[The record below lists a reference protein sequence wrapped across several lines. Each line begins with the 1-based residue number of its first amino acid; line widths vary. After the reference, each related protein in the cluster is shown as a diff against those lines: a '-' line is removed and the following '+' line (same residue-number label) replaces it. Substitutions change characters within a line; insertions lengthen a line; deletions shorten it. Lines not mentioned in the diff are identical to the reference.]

1 MQAAPS
7 NTILLVEDERELRF
21 LLSAHLRAA
30 GYAVTEATDGLAA
43 IKAAQRDQPDLIIM
57 DVGLPKL
64 DGIGATRALK
74 GDPAT
79 AGIPVI
85 MLTARSGS
93 ADVVRGLEAGAQEYL
108 AKPFDIAELIAR
120 VHSMLK
126 LAASRQELDDL
137 NSALEAEIDEKTR
150 RLQVLYDFM
159 RDLNRAGDQDA
170 VLALVIESIEELTH
184 AKRISILLRDGDGD
198 RLVHGRSIGIDP
210 AVAEQISMG
219 SVEGIAGGVYTSGK
233 TLMAKTYGSS
243 GTPGAGAGA
252 SFLSAPLV
260 STSLQTDDGVLGVL
274 NVTQKEGNAPFGEEE
289 IECVRSIADAAA
301 IALNNIQRQFRLRE
315 SVKILLQTVGHL
327 AEYRDEETTRH
338 LERVAV
344 MARILAEQLSKTGPY
359 ADEITD
365 EYVDLLFQAA
375 PMHDIG
381 KVGIPDDILTKPGKL
396 TDEEFQIMKT
406 HTDIGRRVLT
416 KAFDPANPVPLL
428 RLCIDIAY
436 CHHERFNG
444 KGYPR
449 RLKGDAI
456 PLAARIIALVDAYDA
471 ITSKRRY
478 KKAKPHEQAVEI
490 IRAESGAHFDPEIVD
505 AFLLCHERFSAVRE
519 RLSELVEA
527 EVAQD

>member
-1 MQAAPS
+1 MPAAPHE
-7 NTILLVEDERELRF
+7 TILLVEDERQLRF
-21 LLSAHLRAA
+21 VLTTHLRAV
-30 GYAVTEATDGLAA
+30 GYAVCEATDGLAA
-43 IKAAQRDQPDLIIM
+43 IEAAKQEQPDLIIM

-64 DGIGATRALK
+64 DGISATRALK

-79 AGIPVI
+79 SSIPII

-108 AKPFDIAELIAR
+108 AKPFDITELIAR
-120 VHSMLK
+120 VHTVLK
-126 LAASRQELDDL
+126 LSAARQELDEL
-137 NSALEAEIDEKTR
+137 NTALEAEVDEKTR
-150 RLQVLYDFM
+150 RLQILYDFM
-159 RDLNRAGDQDA
+159 RDLNRASDQDA
-170 VLALVIESIEELTH
+170 VLALVIESVEKLTH
-184 AKRISILLRDGDGD
+184 AKRISILLKDGEGE

-210 AVAEQISMG
+210 SVADSITLG
-219 SVEGIAGGVYTSGK
+219 SDEGFAGGVYSTGK
-233 TLMAKTYGSS
+233 MLTAKTYSVS
-243 GTPGAGAGA
+243 GEGEP
-252 SFLSAPLV
+252 FLSAPLV

-274 NVTQKEGNAPFGEEE
+274 NVTEKQDNSGFGEEE

-301 IALNNIQRQFRLRE
+301 IALNNIQRQHRLKE

-344 MARILAEQLSKTGPY
+344 MARILAEQLSRSGPY
-359 ADEITD
+359 AGEITD
-365 EYVDLLFQAA
+365 EFVELLVQAA

-406 HTDIGRRVLT
+406 HTDIGRRVLS
-416 KAFDPANPVPLL
+416 KALDPANPVPLL

-444 KGYPR
+444 TGYPR
-449 RLKGDAI
+449 RLKGHAI

-471 ITSKRRY
+471 ITSERRY
-478 KKAKPHEQAVEI
+478 KKAKPHEQAVAI
-490 IRAESGAHFDPEIVD
+490 ISAESGAHFDPAIVD
-505 AFLLCHERFSAVRE
+505 GFLQCHDRFSEVRE
-519 RLSELVEA
+519 RLSEPSPLNA
-527 EVAQD
+527 AQR